1 MCGDGVG
8 GQVRRESSPVRSDRG
23 QMRGER
29 GQMCGD
35 RGQVRCGAQ
44 VRCRL
49 IGAEAK
55 QFVVTGSDVVAFAP
69 PGGVLC

>member
-1 MCGDGVG
+1 MCGDRVG
-8 GQVRRESSPVRSDRG
+8 GQVRRESSPVRS
-23 QMRGER
+23 ER

-35 RGQVRCGAQ
+35 RGQMCGDRGEMRCRAQ

-55 QFVVTGSDVVAFAP
+55 QFVVTGSDVAAFAP
-69 PGGVLC
+69 PRGALC